1 MTRRRAAAT
10 SGRVTLAMLLTAL
23 AVACS
28 SGQSSDAPGPAPE
41 AQLSGYRPPRFI
53 KLDQLD
59 EVQKKAHQAGD
70 RVAAGTTVTV
80 DIPPPHSHFRA
91 RVARVYLPPA
101 WFGSSG
107 PRLPALILLPG
118 VPGGPDVWTDDGYAD
133 VIANNFA
140 ALHDRRAPIIVMPD
154 PTGDE
159 QADSECVN
167 SSRYGNAE
175 TYLTVDVPDY
185 LRATFRAATGPGS
198 LAVAGLSAGGT
209 CSTTLALRNPEI
221 FGTFASF
228 SGFATPTYLDD
239 SIAKSIPILYGGSK
253 AAYLA
258 HAPLTLLAQ
267 RTYPAS
273 AAWFEAGT
281 SDQEPWAAVRLLAAA
296 SRQAG
301 MEQVCLL
308 GIPGK
313 HTWPVWQQSF
323 ASALPWLSARL
334 GLTPPPPEPPGACT
348 SPSSSSS

>member
-1 MTRRRAAAT
+1 
-10 SGRVTLAMLLTAL
+10 MLLTAL
-23 AVACS
+23 ALACS
-28 SGQSSDAPGPAPE
+28 SGQSPGLPRPTPGAR
-41 AQLSGYRPPRFI
+41 LSGYRPPRFI

-59 EVQKKAHQAGD
+59 EVQQKAHQAGD
-70 RVAAGTTVTV
+70 QVATGTTVTV
-80 DIPPPHSHFRA
+80 DIPPTHSNFQARA
-91 RVARVYLPPA
+91 ARVYLPPA
-101 WFGSSG
+101 WFASSA

-118 VPGGPDVWTDDGYAD
+118 VPGGPNVWTDDGYAD
-133 VIANNFA
+133 DIANNFA
-140 ALHDRRAPIIVMPD
+140 GLHDRVAPIIVMPD
-154 PTGDE
+154 PTGHE

-185 LRATFRAATGPGS
+185 VRATFRAAAGPNS

-221 FGTFASF
+221 FRTFASF
-228 SGFATPTYLDD
+228 SGFTTPTYLDD
-239 SIAKSIPILYGGSK
+239 SIAKSIPILYGGSE

-281 SDQEPWAAVRLLAAA
+281 SDREPWEAVRQLAAA

-301 MEQVCLL
+301 MEEVCLL
-308 GIPGK
+308 GIPGE
-313 HTWPVWQQSF
+313 HTWAVWQQSF
-323 ASALPWLSARL
+323 TSALPWLSARL
-334 GLTPPPPEPPGACT
+334 GLTPPPDEPPGTCT